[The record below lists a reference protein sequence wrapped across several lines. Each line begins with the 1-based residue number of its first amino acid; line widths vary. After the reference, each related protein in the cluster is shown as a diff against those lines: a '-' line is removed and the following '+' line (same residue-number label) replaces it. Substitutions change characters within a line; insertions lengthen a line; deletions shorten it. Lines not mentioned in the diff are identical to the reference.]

1 MATRYINEKD
11 FQKEINKMMQ
21 EIDKKL
27 SACNPDTQVP
37 AKSVYKREKQ
47 TLINLIVRLD
57 IYAKHKYDEELEI

>member
-1 MATRYINEKD
+1 MATRYINERD

-37 AKSVYKREKQ
+37 AKSVYEREKQ

-57 IYAKHKYDEELEI
+57 IYAKHKYDEELN